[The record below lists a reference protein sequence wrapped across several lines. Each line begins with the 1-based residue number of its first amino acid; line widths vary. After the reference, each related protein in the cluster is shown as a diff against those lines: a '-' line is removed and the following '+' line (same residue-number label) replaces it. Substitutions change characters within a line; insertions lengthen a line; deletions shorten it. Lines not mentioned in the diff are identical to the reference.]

1 MNIRKIFNYKV
12 IVCIMNLLLI
22 SGMFFAIYANY
33 QTQKNSNEMSLLTKS
48 KVLNKYN
55 DDLKR
60 VIPEKQFVSVDQE
73 LFKSVAI
80 KRREKIFQND
90 KLIGFKIY
98 EHESDEFPV
107 AFEEYND
114 KNFIIRVTTYNN
126 SNGLKLY
133 TIQYVYDRSK
143 VIHKIKEIYNDL
155 QQIIQIEIY
164 NVNYISVDKSN
175 DLLSKVT
182 KYNNFNNVS
191 YTIDYIYDKT
201 QKVIR
206 TNKDIYNDKGKRLF
220 TEVYDII
227 DNSDISFLRKKIRYS
242 LKSGIIEAIFHY
254 SDIKDNKKTI
264 VKQFFVGGLLD
275 KTVKEEIDLLA
286 NKKTKIVYQ
295 DRNDEIFKISKY
307 DLNRQIWCSDVYKNK
322 VIVDRRCEYTKDKSN
337 RSYKH
342 YQKLQNKDD
351 LVLVDEQFIDEQN
364 NVWNKQYIYKAN
376 GELDHFVLK
385 QIYY

>member
-1 MNIRKIFNYKV
+1 MNIRKIFNYKL
-12 IVCIMNLLLI
+12 IVCIINLLLI
-22 SGMFFAIYANY
+22 SGMFFAIYSNY
-33 QTQKNSNEMSLLTKS
+33 QTQKNSNEMTLFTKG

-60 VIPEKQFVSVDQE
+60 IVPETQFTSIDQE
-73 LFKSVAI
+73 LFKSVAT

-90 KLIGFKIY
+90 ELIGFKIY
-98 EHESDEFPV
+98 EHEGDEFPV
-107 AFEEYND
+107 VFEEYND
-114 KNFIIRVTTYNN
+114 KNFIIRVTKYNI
-126 SNGLKLY
+126 SNGFKLY
-133 TIQYVYDRSK
+133 NIKYIYDRSK

-155 QQIIQIEIY
+155 QQISQIEIY
-164 NVNYISVDKSN
+164 NVNYSSFDKSN
-175 DLLSKVT
+175 ELLSKVT
-182 KYNNFNNVS
+182 KYNNSNNVS
-191 YTIDYIYDKT
+191 YTIDYIYDKN

-206 TNKDIYNDKGKRLF
+206 TNKDIYKDKGKRLF
-220 TEVYDII
+220 TEVYDIK
-227 DNSDISFLRKKIRYS
+227 DNSNISVLRKKIRYS

-254 SDIKDNKKTI
+254 FDTKDNKKTI
-264 VKQFFVGGLLD
+264 VKQFFVGGILD

-286 NKKTKIVYQ
+286 NKKIKIVYQ
-295 DRNDEIFKISKY
+295 DRNDEIFKIIKY

-322 VIVDRRCEYTKDKSN
+322 VIVDRRCEDKKDKSN

-351 LVLVDEQFIDEQN
+351 LVLIDEQFIDEQN